1 MSNIIFT
8 KYLEIIS
15 FYHSILW
22 WLAVLFVYLG
32 TYHCNNQ
39 AQEPISCH
47 IRRLAMDTIY
57 ADIARRT
64 GGNIYIGVVGPV
76 RTGKSTFIKRVME
89 QTVIPHIEDPYRRER
104 ARDEL
109 PQSGSGKTIMTSE
122 PKFVPEEAV
131 EISPDAMTKLRIRM
145 IDSVGYMVDGAVGA
159 EEDGKPRM
167 VTTPWYDEEIPMTQ
181 AAELGTQKVMQEHCS
196 IGIVVTTDGSI
207 TDIPRAD
214 YERAERRAITDMQA
228 TGKPFL
234 VIINSRTPGGAA
246 ARQIKEQLKQEYRI
260 HAFIADCQ
268 ALDEEQIARILE
280 ALLYC
285 FPMRQLQI
293 YMPRWMD
300 VLEEEHP
307 VKKALYEMLLQNAQG
322 ITNLA
327 CAESSLARLTEL
339 EQVMDSTVSGVDL
352 STGTVSCMLRFPEKL
367 FYEILSTKAGLEIQ
381 NDAQLLTLLTELA
394 TVKTAYDKI
403 SDALSQVKATGY
415 GVVMP
420 AAEEMILE
428 KPEIIKKGGAFGVK
442 LKAGA
447 PSIHMIRVDID
458 TEISPMV
465 GDEKQSRDLI
475 AYLGGEDPEKLW
487 QSHIFGKSVYEL
499 IQDGL
504 SAKLVQLPADVRG
517 KFRGTLTRIV
527 NDGANGLICLIL

>member
-1 MSNIIFT
+1 MEN
-8 KYLEIIS
+8 
-15 FYHSILW
+15 
-22 WLAVLFVYLG
+22 
-32 TYHCNNQ
+32 
-39 AQEPISCH
+39 
-47 IRRLAMDTIY
+47 IY
-57 ADIARRT
+57 ADIAGRT

-76 RTGKSTFIKRVME
+76 RTGKSTLIKRIME
-89 QTVIPHIEDPYRRER
+89 QLVIPNIEDPYRRER

-122 PKFVPEEAV
+122 PKFVPDEAV
-131 EISPDAMTKLRIRM
+131 EISPDGRAKLRVRM

-181 AAELGTQKVMQEHCS
+181 AAELGTKKVMEEHCS
-196 IGIVVTTDGSI
+196 IGVVVTTDGTV
-207 TDIPRAD
+207 TDIPRGD
-214 YERAERRAITDMQA
+214 YEEAERRAIADMRA

-234 VIINSRTPGGAA
+234 VIINSRVPSGSEAK
-246 ARQIKEQLKQEYRI
+246 QVKEKLKQEFGI
-260 HAFIADCQ
+260 QAVIADCQ
-268 ALDEEQIARILE
+268 TLDEEQIGEILK
-280 ALLYC
+280 ALLYA
-285 FPMRQLQI
+285 FPMKELRV

-300 VLEEEHP
+300 VLEEDHP
-307 VKKALYEMLLQNAQG
+307 LKAALYEALLQRAEE
-322 ITNLA
+322 ITTIA
-327 CAESSLARLTEL
+327 SAEPSLSRLTEL
-339 EQVMDSTVSGVDL
+339 EQVLDFALRSVEL
-352 STGTVSCMLRFPEKL
+352 STGTVSCELRFPEAL
-367 FYEILSTKAGLEIQ
+367 FYEILSTRAGLEIRS
-381 NDAQLLTLLTELA
+381 DAQLLKLLTELA
-394 TVKTAYDKI
+394 QTKVAYDKI

-420 AAEEMILE
+420 MAEEMVLE

-475 AYLGGEDPEKLW
+475 TYLGGEDPEKLW
-487 QSHIFGKSVYEL
+487 QSKIFGKSVYEL

-504 SAKLVQLPADVRG
+504 SAKLVQLPEEVRG
-517 KFRGTLTRIV
+517 KFRGTLSRIV
-527 NDGANGLICLIL
+527 NEGANGLVCLIL

>member
-1 MSNIIFT
+1 MEN
-8 KYLEIIS
+8 
-15 FYHSILW
+15 
-22 WLAVLFVYLG
+22 
-32 TYHCNNQ
+32 
-39 AQEPISCH
+39 
-47 IRRLAMDTIY
+47 IY
-57 ADIARRT
+57 ADIAGRT

-76 RTGKSTFIKRVME
+76 RTGKSTLIKRVME
-89 QTVIPHIEDPYRRER
+89 QLVIPNIEDPYRRER

-109 PQSGSGKTIMTSE
+109 PQSGSGRTIMTSE

-131 EISPDAMTKLRIRM
+131 EIAPDEAAKLCIRM
-145 IDSVGYMVDGAVGA
+145 IDTVGYMVEGVAGA

-181 AAELGTQKVMQEHCS
+181 AAELGTKKVMEEHCS
-196 IGIVVTTDGSI
+196 IGMVVTTDGSV

-214 YERAERRAITDMQA
+214 YEKAERRAIEDMKA

-234 VIINSRTPGGAA
+234 VIINSRIPSSSAA
-246 ARQIKEQLKQEYRI
+246 KQVKEKLDREFGI
-260 HAFIADCQ
+260 HSVIADCQ
-268 ALDEEQIARILE
+268 ALDTEQIAGILKE
-280 ALLYC
+280 LLYA
-285 FPMRQLQI
+285 FPLKELRI

-300 VLEEEHP
+300 VLEEDHP
-307 VKKALYEMLLQNAQG
+307 VKASLYGALLQRAEE
-322 ITNLA
+322 ITTIASAVPVLGK
-327 CAESSLARLTEL
+327 LTEL
-339 EQVMDSTVSGVDL
+339 EQVLGFDLHSVEL
-352 STGTVSCMLRFPEKL
+352 STGTVSCVLRFPEAL
-367 FYEILSTKAGLEIQ
+367 FYEILSTKAGMEIR
-381 NDAQLLTLLTELA
+381 NDAQLLKLLTELSQ
-394 TVKTAYDKI
+394 TKTAYDKI

-420 AAEEMILE
+420 TTGEMILE
-428 KPEIIKKGGAFGVK
+428 KPEIIKKGGSFGVK

-487 QSHIFGKSVYEL
+487 QSNIFGKSVYEL
-499 IQDGL
+499 IQEGL
-504 SAKLVQLPADVRG
+504 SAKLVQLPEDVRE
-517 KFRGTLTRIV
+517 KFRGTLSRIV